1 MRIGFIADLHANAAA
16 LSAITDVLDTC
27 DRVVCLGDFVGYYCQ
42 VNEVIDLVRK
52 YDPLCILGN
61 HDDFVL
67 HGCPSDFPDS
77 VRFGIEFADRVIT
90 PTNRAWLADMPQ
102 VWGGKIGGLPCLLFH
117 GSPWKPMEDYLYA
130 DSPLLADLDHFE
142 FDILA
147 FGQTHRPLIRLE
159 KRPVLINPGS
169 VGQSRDA
176 KLLGK
181 ACALVFDTETM
192 QPELVARTYDMEAV
206 VDEAVHN
213 GADAWAHKFLPQPAT
228 E

>member
-1 MRIGFIADLHANAAA
+1 
-16 LSAITDVLDTC
+16 
-27 DRVVCLGDFVGYYCQ
+27 
-42 VNEVIDLVRK
+42 
-52 YDPLCILGN
+52 
-61 HDDFVL
+61 
-67 HGCPSDFPDS
+67 
-77 VRFGIEFADRVIT
+77 
-90 PTNRAWLADMPQ
+90 
-102 VWGGKIGGLPCLLFH
+102 
-117 GSPWKPMEDYLYA
+117 MEDYLYA

-181 ACALVFDTETM
+181 ACALVLDTETM
-192 QPELVARTYDMEAV
+192 HPELIACTYDMEAV

-213 GADAWAHKFLPQPAT
+213 GADKWARRFLPQP
-228 E
+228 ESVRDD